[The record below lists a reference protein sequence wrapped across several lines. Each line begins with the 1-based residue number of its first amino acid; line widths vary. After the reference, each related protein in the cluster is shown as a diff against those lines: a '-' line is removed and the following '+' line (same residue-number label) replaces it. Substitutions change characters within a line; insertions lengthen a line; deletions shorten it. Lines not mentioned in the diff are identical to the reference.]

1 MRVFLA
7 IDVPYIQKLEK
18 IYDVLLKDGYCKLV
32 NKDILHLTIH
42 FYGEQSERQVNNL
55 KEILKTIEF
64 PKFEY
69 ELNGIGFF
77 PNNEEIQ
84 VIWIGFESIM
94 IDAFYRE
101 VKSKFQFQPKQ
112 KFIPHITIA
121 RASQRLDEYVYEK
134 LLELQSDYF
143 GSGIV
148 NSLKL
153 KKSTLTPNGP
163 IYEDLAEVELK

>member
-7 IDVPYIQKLEK
+7 IDVPYSEHLDK
-18 IYDVLLKDGYCKLV
+18 IYDILSKDGYCKLV

-42 FYGEQSERQVNNL
+42 FYGELSERQVNIF
-55 KEILKTIEF
+55 KEILKTIDF

-77 PNNEEIQ
+77 PNHDEIQ
-84 VIWIGFESIM
+84 VIWVGFESIM
-94 IDAFYRE
+94 IEAFYRE
-101 VKSKFQFQPKQ
+101 VKKKFQFQPKQ
-112 KFIPHITIA
+112 KFVPHITIA
-121 RASQRLDEYVYEK
+121 RASQRLDDEVYEK
-134 LLELQSDYF
+134 LLELQSEWF